1 MKKIVKTIFSNDNK
15 VRRTRDFNIEIYSHD
30 RNNAGFEFVIKNETD
45 LSKYVP
51 KFLFH
56 FLDSRSYWET
66 QGTIEGNKV
75 SVKFDTELITR
86 SEEVL
91 GYLTLDSETDDIDAF
106 KFRFNVVLSEI
117 DKDSTVKKEFR
128 FIKDS
133 VVIDAV
139 TTKELEDVK
148 SKLVERITTLENKAD
163 NDTVYDDSDL
173 QKRVKSLE
181 DKPEVDI
188 KNLATKETLE
198 DYALKTEIPNTET
211 VVQKAV
217 EEVEKKGYL
226 TEHQSLTRYVTE
238 TQLEGK
244 NYLTEHQDIKGLATK
259 EELKKAFL
267 DDEDREKYA
276 KKTELPQP
284 YNDTD
289 ITNRL
294 TALENRPAGSGGNI
308 DEDIKNRVT
317 ELESKFVKGDGETV
331 DINDVVTRD
340 YLDEYFNTRNSS
352 SAIIQAD
359 KDIETYFIEESD
371 KKDEEKI
378 SYRGYVYS
386 FAGETKI
393 FKQKNGDDLEFVGF
407 QGAMITLANVLPKD
421 YDNYTFNDP
430 EQRVT
435 LLTDKNFKEMV
446 ATPEFKAVVKESLRD
461 IVKEIMR
468 EEN

>member
-1 MKKIVKTIFSNDNK
+1 MKKIVKTIFSNDNR

-148 SKLVERITTLENKAD
+148 SKLAERITTLESKAD
-163 NDTVYDDSDL
+163 KDTVYDDTDL
-173 QKRVKSLE
+173 QKRVKAIE

-188 KNLATKETLE
+188 KNLATKKALE
-198 DYALKTEIPNTET
+198 DYALKTEIP
-211 VVQKAV
+211 
-217 EEVEKKGYL
+217 
-226 TEHQSLTRYVTE
+226 
-238 TQLEGK
+238 
-244 NYLTEHQDIKGLATK
+244 
-259 EELKKAFL
+259 
-267 DDEDREKYA
+267 
-276 KKTELPQP
+276 QP

-289 ITNRL
+289 VTTRL
-294 TALENRPAGSGGNI
+294 TALENRPAGSGNVDEDYFVTREEFESYKTNSALVNNMNIHEYFQQPAIAKEPNKDVEIGNI
-308 DEDIKNRVT
+308 FSNGVPVVFKGERDG
-317 ELESKFVKGDGETV
+317 ELEYVEF
-331 DINDVVTRD
+331 RA
-340 YLDEYFNTRNSS
+340 LM
-352 SAIIQAD
+352 SALIA
-359 KDIETYFIEESD
+359 
-371 KKDEEKI
+371 
-378 SYRGYVYS
+378 
-386 FAGETKI
+386 
-393 FKQKNGDDLEFVGF
+393 
-407 QGAMITLANVLPKD
+407 VLPH
-421 YDNYTFNDP
+421 NYWHNSDQKRTF
-430 EQRVT
+430 
-435 LLTDKNFKEMV
+435 LTDKNFKEMV
-446 ATPEFKAVVKESLRD
+446 ATPEFKAVVKDSLRE
-461 IVKEIMR
+461 IVKELMR

>member
-1 MKKIVKTIFSNDNK
+1 MKKIVKTIFSNDSR

-148 SKLVERITTLENKAD
+148 SKLAERITTLENKAD
-163 NDTVYDDSDL
+163 NDTIYDDTDL
-173 QKRVKSLE
+173 KNRVKSLE
-181 DKPEVDI
+181 DKPDVDI
-188 KNLATKETLE
+188 SKLATKE
-198 DYALKTEIPNTET
+198 
-211 VVQKAV
+211 AV
-217 EEVEKKGYL
+217 DDVAAK
-226 TEHQSLTRYVTE
+226 VT
-238 TQLEGK
+238 Q
-244 NYLTEHQDIKGLATK
+244 
-259 EELKKAFL
+259 
-267 DDEDREKYA
+267 
-276 KKTELPQP
+276 
-284 YNDTD
+284 
-289 ITNRL
+289 
-294 TALENRPAGSGGNI
+294 LENRPVTSSYDDSEIKRKIKELEDRPTTANI
-308 DEDIKNRVT
+308 DTSNFVT
-317 ELESKFVKGDGETV
+317 KEKIDNLATRDELNELEQTYMPRGMVEVTDGKAIPDYAKENLDNERVNNGEYLGRLFNNSKS
-331 DINDVVTRD
+331 ITRV
-340 YLDEYFNTRNSS
+340 L
-352 SAIIQAD
+352 
-359 KDIETYFIEESD
+359 
-371 KKDEEKI
+371 KK
-378 SYRGYVYS
+378 
-386 FAGETKI
+386 
-393 FKQKNGDDLEFVGF
+393 KNGDEFEFVYF
-407 QGAMITLANVLPKD
+407 EGAMITLANVLPKD
-421 YDNYTFNDP
+421 YDYQAFNDP
-430 EQRVT
+430 EERVT
-435 LLTDKNFKEMV
+435 LLTDRNFKEMV
-446 ATPEFKAVVKESLRD
+446 ATPEFKAVVKDSLRD
-461 IVKEIMR
+461 IVKEIIK

>member
-1 MKKIVKTIFSNDNK
+1 MKKIVKTIFSNDNR

-148 SKLVERITTLENKAD
+148 SKLAERITTLESKAD
-163 NDTVYDDSDL
+163 KDTVYDDTDL
-173 QKRVKSLE
+173 QKRVKAIE

-188 KNLATKETLE
+188 KNFATKKEL
-198 DYALKTEIPNTET
+198 
-211 VVQKAV
+211 
-217 EEVEKKGYL
+217 EEVSNR
-226 TEHQSLTRYVTE
+226 QVTVD
-238 TQLEGK
+238 TSDLV
-244 NYLTEHQDIKGLATK
+244 TK
-259 EELKKAFL
+259 EQLKKAFL

-308 DEDIKNRVT
+308 DTRKFLTKREFEDFQETSSLVIKSDIESFFQRDVFKKDPEKDGYIGKMFADGNEVLIFKGERD
-317 ELESKFVKGDGETV
+317 EQLEYIYFQQVMRALIDVLPFGYFHIFDGE
-331 DINDVVTRD
+331 
-340 YLDEYFNTRNSS
+340 
-352 SAIIQAD
+352 
-359 KDIETYFIEESD
+359 
-371 KKDEEKI
+371 KI
-378 SYRGYVYS
+378 
-386 FAGETKI
+386 
-393 FKQKNGDDLEFVGF
+393 
-407 QGAMITLANVLPKD
+407 
-421 YDNYTFNDP
+421 TF
-430 EQRVT
+430 
-435 LLTDKNFKEMV
+435 LTDENFKEMV
-446 ATPEFKAVVKESLRD
+446 ATPEFKAVVKESLRE

>member
-1 MKKIVKTIFSNDNK
+1 MKKIVKTIFSNDNR

-181 DKPEVDI
+181 DKPEVDV

-198 DYALKTEIPNTET
+198 DYALKTEIPTTET

-217 EEVEKKGYL
+217 EEVEKMGYL
-226 TEHQSLTRYVTE
+226 TEHQSLTGYVTE

-259 EELKKAFL
+259 EELRKAFL
-267 DDEDREKYA
+267 DDEEREKYA

-294 TALENRPAGSGGNI
+294 TALENRPAGSGGNVDVNDFVTKTEFEDFQQTSSLI
-308 DEDIKNRVT
+308 INELMGDFFQRDEFKKSPEKSGYIGKLFSGVT
-317 ELESKFVKGDGETV
+317 PV
-331 DINDVVTRD
+331 
-340 YLDEYFNTRNSS
+340 
-352 SAIIQAD
+352 
-359 KDIETYFIEESD
+359 
-371 KKDEEKI
+371 
-378 SYRGYVYS
+378 
-386 FAGETKI
+386 I
-393 FKQKNGDDLEFVGF
+393 FKGERDEILEYVEF
-407 QGAMITLANVLPKD
+407 QQLMWALIDVLPDGYGHYGDQKT
-421 YDNYTFNDP
+421 TF
-430 EQRVT
+430 
-435 LLTDKNFKEMV
+435 LTDKNFKKMV

>member
-1 MKKIVKTIFSNDNK
+1 MKKIVKTIFSNDSR

-133 VVIDAV
+133 VVIDVV

-148 SKLVERITTLENKAD
+148 SKLAERITTLENKAD
-163 NDTVYDDSDL
+163 NDTVYDDTDL
-173 QKRVKSLE
+173 QKRVKTLE
-181 DKPEVDI
+181 DNPEVDI
-188 KNLATKETLE
+188 SKFATKEAVDDVAAKVTELEARPVTSSYDDSEIKKKIKELE
-198 DYALKTEIPNTET
+198 D
-211 VVQKAV
+211 
-217 EEVEKKGYL
+217 
-226 TEHQSLTRYVTE
+226 
-238 TQLEGK
+238 
-244 NYLTEHQDIKGLATK
+244 
-259 EELKKAFL
+259 
-267 DDEDREKYA
+267 
-276 KKTELPQP
+276 
-284 YNDTD
+284 
-289 ITNRL
+289 
-294 TALENRPAGSGGNI
+294 RPAGSGNV

-317 ELESKFVKGDGETV
+317 ELESKFVGVNGENIDLKNLVTAEEL
-331 DINDVVTRD
+331 DYQFINR
-340 YLDEYFNTRNSS
+340 NTSA
-352 SAIIQAD
+352 AIIQAD
-359 KDIETYFIEESD
+359 KDIETFFLENTDRKDVD
-371 KKDEEKI
+371 KI
-378 SYRGYVYS
+378 QVRGYVYS

-421 YDNYTFNDP
+421 YDNYTFNNP
-430 EQRVT
+430 EKRVT
-435 LLTDKNFKEMV
+435 LLTDRNFKEMV
-446 ATPEFKAVVKESLRD
+446 ATPAFKAVVKESLRD